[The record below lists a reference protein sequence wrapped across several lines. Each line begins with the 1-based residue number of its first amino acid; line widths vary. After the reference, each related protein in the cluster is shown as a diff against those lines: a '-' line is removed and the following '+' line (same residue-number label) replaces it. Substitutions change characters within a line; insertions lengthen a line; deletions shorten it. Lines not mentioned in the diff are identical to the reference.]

1 MDLRNPSPETSA
13 ARSQTTESASLKET
27 VGLVRIDPQASA
39 ALASAINSA
48 KQGGNLGGVAGS
60 TKPPIAT
67 PDMMSLAGVRKRYS
81 HAYLGRAAI
90 ALALIGSCW
99 VASYAGTL
107 ASRDSIQQFGTDAAR
122 SEVALGRINGEIEA
136 LKKELAAFKDA
147 VNTSSAAERR
157 VSAKLGEKLDGVEK
171 AVRSAN
177 AQPGQ
182 DLKFTALDSRLDKM
196 EGQIMTALA
205 GLAAKQAA
213 TPTANAAPAAAMPVS
228 APLPPPAPISAAK
241 PARDEPVDGWVV
253 REVYDGS
260 ALVEGRNRRLYEVAP
275 GGMVPGVGRV
285 EAIERRGRNWVVLT
299 DKGVI
304 GTYR

>member
-1 MDLRNPSPETSA
+1 MDLLNHPPETSA
-13 ARSQTTESASLKET
+13 ARSQTAESASLKET
-27 VGLVRIDPQASA
+27 VSTVRIDPQASA

-48 KQGGNLGGVAGS
+48 KQGGNLGSVAGS
-60 TKPPIAT
+60 TKPPITT
-67 PDMMSLAGVRKRYS
+67 PDMMFLAGVRKRYS

-90 ALALIGSCW
+90 ALGLIGSCW

-147 VNTSSAAERR
+147 VNTTSATERR

-177 AQPGQ
+177 AQSGQ
-182 DLKFTALDSRLDKM
+182 DLKFSALDSRLDKM
-196 EGQIMTALA
+196 ESQIMTALS
-205 GLAAKQAA
+205 GLTAKQAA
-213 TPTANAAPAAAMPVS
+213 AANPPPSAAMPVS
-228 APLPPPAPISAAK
+228 APLPPPAPSSAAK